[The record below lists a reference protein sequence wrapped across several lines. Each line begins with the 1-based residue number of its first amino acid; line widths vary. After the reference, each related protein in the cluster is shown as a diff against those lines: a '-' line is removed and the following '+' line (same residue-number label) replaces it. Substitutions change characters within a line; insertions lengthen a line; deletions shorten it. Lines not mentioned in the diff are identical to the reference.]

1 VSYAAPEAED
11 VVSQRL
17 DYLQTDQCYV
27 CHLEEDYLP
36 EGLNP
41 DDIHNQSGLSCA
53 GCHGGDPTSID
64 GDVAMSE
71 ENGFVGVPGKGEIA
85 EFCGK
90 CHSDIEFMR
99 RFQPRI
105 ATDQVSQYYTSVHG
119 QRLRNG
125 DEKVAGCA
133 DCHTAHAILPASD
146 ARSTTFAINVPE
158 MCNNCHGDPGHMAGY
173 DIPVTQY
180 EHYAESVHGIALL
193 ENEDTGSPACN
204 DCHGNHGATPPGVA
218 SVAQV
223 CGDCHANNQRY
234 FDASPMAAVFAEEQ
248 LHACEECHGNHRI
261 LPTSDDMVGNGENS
275 TCTGCH
281 VEGDAGW
288 AASDTIAMHI
298 SELNTTYDQ
307 AVTRQEEV
315 RQKGMDDVEIEY
327 LLQESHQSLVQAR
340 TLVHTF
346 DPGKVAAKTGDGADK
361 ARQALVLADETI
373 KDYYVRRRGLL
384 LATLFIT
391 VLAVALFFKIRQM
404 ESS

>member
-1 VSYAAPEAED
+1 VSYAAPEADD
-11 VVSQRL
+11 VVSGRL

-36 EGLNP
+36 EGLKP

-53 GCHGGDPTSID
+53 GCHGGDPTSED
-64 GDVAMSE
+64 GDVAMSA
-71 ENGFVGVPGKGEIA
+71 ENGFVGVPRKSELA
-85 EFCGK
+85 EFCGR

-105 ATDQVSQYYTSVHG
+105 ATDQVSRYYTSVHG
-119 QRLRNG
+119 QRLRYG
-125 DEKVAGCA
+125 DEKVAGCT
-133 DCHTAHAILPASD
+133 DCHTSHAIFPASD
-146 ARSTTFAINVPE
+146 ARSTAFALNVPG
-158 MCNNCHGDPGHMAGY
+158 MCNTCHGNPEHMAGY
-173 DIPVTQY
+173 NIPVTQY
-180 EHYAESVHGIALL
+180 EHYAESVHGVALL
-193 ENEDTGSPACN
+193 ENEDTGAPACN

-223 CGDCHANNQRY
+223 CGDCHVNNQRF

-261 LPTSDDMVGNGENS
+261 LPTSDDMVGTGEKS

-288 AASDTIAMHI
+288 AASDTIALHI
-298 SELNTTYDQ
+298 GELSRTYDQ
-307 AVTRQEEV
+307 AVARQEEV

-327 LLQESHQSLVQAR
+327 LLQESHQSLIQAR

-346 DPGKVAAKTGDGADK
+346 DPGEVASKTGDGTEK
-361 ARQALVLADETI
+361 ARRALVLADERI
-373 KDYYVRRRGLL
+373 EDYYVRRRGLL

-391 VLAVALFFKIRQM
+391 VLAVALVFKIRQM